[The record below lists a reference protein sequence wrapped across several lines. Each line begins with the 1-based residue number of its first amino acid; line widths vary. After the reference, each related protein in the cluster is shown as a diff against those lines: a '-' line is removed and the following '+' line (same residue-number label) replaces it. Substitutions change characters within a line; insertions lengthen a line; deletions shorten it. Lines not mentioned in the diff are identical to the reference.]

1 MEELALTVLAEWP
14 ARFAL
19 VAHALLGAATIAV
32 STHLVVWTYPLLFG
46 RPARTRAIGWFAAT
60 GALLYAAQFA
70 LGILLYPTYKVRV
83 AAELAETSWAPRLFE
98 VKEHWVALGLPLLL
112 AAWVLARRGRDASR
126 LLFACAFGAAICA
139 WSGGIIGLMVT
150 SARSI
155 ASP

>member
-1 MEELALTVLAEWP
+1 V
-14 ARFAL
+14 
-19 VAHALLGAATIAV
+19 IAV
-32 STHLVVWTYPLLFG
+32 STHLVVWSYPLLVG
-46 RPARTRAIGWFAAT
+46 RPARTRAIRWFAAT

-83 AAELAETSWAPRLFE
+83 AAELADSWAPCLFD

-112 AAWVLARRGRDASR
+112 AAWVLSRRGRDASR

-139 WSGGIIGLMVT
+139 WSGGIIGLLVT

-155 ASP
+155 AAP